1 MLGSAGISSA
11 GGLAGSMLA
20 GKQSYKYTKKIMQ
33 NKHQWETAD
42 LRKAGLN
49 PVLSANGGGSSP
61 GVSFPSPGTIDLSGA
76 LEKNSSTKLKDQQ
89 SELTKN
95 QGELTKKQGDLTDA
109 QIKTQKATE
118 SAQRMLA
125 KKLQGEAFSAH
136 AEAMVREKSAQKQ
149 LESDLLQWSDA
160 LNRAGGFNA
169 VNSAKGLIPGVKK

>member
-1 MLGSAGISSA
+1 MIGAAGISSA

-49 PVLSANGGGSSP
+49 PILSANGGGSSP

-76 LEKNSSTKLKDQQ
+76 LEKNSSTKLKDEQ
-89 SELTKN
+89 S
-95 QGELTKKQGDLTDA
+95 ELTKKQGDLTDA
-109 QIKTQKATE
+109 QIKTQEATE

-136 AEAMVREKSAQKQ
+136 AEAMVREKSAEKQ
-149 LESDLLQWSDA
+149 LDSELLQWSDA
-160 LNRAGGFNA
+160 LNRAGGYNA
-169 VNSAKGLIPGVKK
+169 VNSAKGLLPGVKK